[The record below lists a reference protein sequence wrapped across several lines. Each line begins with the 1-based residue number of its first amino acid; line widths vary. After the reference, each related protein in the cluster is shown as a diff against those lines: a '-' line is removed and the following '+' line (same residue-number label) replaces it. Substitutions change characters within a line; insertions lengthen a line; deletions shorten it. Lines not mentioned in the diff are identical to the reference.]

1 MFVMFKEHINL
12 FQASV
17 KASIACTNQAN
28 LHHYQIF
35 LVTRG
40 KFLPSI
46 LCLFVDSVQSRSFAA
61 DISNLKDLL
70 ERGKA
75 DLFLESKARAQLAA
89 ECQSLTVLLTERVGL
104 IRINVVSARK

>member
-1 MFVMFKEHINL
+1 M
-12 FQASV
+12 
-17 KASIACTNQAN
+17 KALNACTNQAV
-28 LHHYQIF
+28 LHDYF
-35 LVTRG
+35 VLLVTRG
-40 KFLPSI
+40 KSRLTI

-89 ECQSLTVLLTERVGL
+89 ECQSLTVLLTERVRSMRT
-104 IRINVVSARK
+104 IVVSVDHAPNF